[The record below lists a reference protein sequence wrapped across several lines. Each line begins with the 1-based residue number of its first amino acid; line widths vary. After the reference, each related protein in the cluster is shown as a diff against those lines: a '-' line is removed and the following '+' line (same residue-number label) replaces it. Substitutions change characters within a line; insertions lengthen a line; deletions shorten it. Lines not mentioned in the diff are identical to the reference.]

1 MTLSHGFAGW
11 KNVAGMPL
19 RPFTCTERRGEGLCV
34 SCRRGAP
41 PSKKSVNTRDL
52 GPKSGQSHKSLISK
66 LDRLQ
71 LYMGKV
77 ELE

>member
-1 MTLSHGFAGW
+1 MTGFAGW
-11 KNVAGMPL
+11 KNATGMPL
-19 RPFTCTERRGEGLCV
+19 RPLTCTERRSERLCV
-34 SCRRGAP
+34 SCKRGAP
-41 PSKKSVNTRDL
+41 PPKKGVNTRDL
-52 GPKSGQSHKSLISK
+52 GPNSDQFHKSLISE